1 MKPARQRLDL
11 IIVARGLAPS
21 RERARALIMSGGV
34 RVNGQVLD
42 KPGASV
48 AGDSRIETKAL
59 DLVYASRGGL
69 KLAGALR
76 HFALDVAG
84 WACLDA
90 GASTGGFTDCLL
102 QNGAARVYAVDVG
115 YGQLAWEL
123 RQNPRVVVL
132 ERTNAR
138 YVMALDEPVDLVV
151 SDVSFIS
158 VRLIY
163 GAAVRWLRVGGEV
176 VSLIKPQFEAG
187 RGQVGKGGVVRDPT
201 VHRQVLEGVV
211 ATLGELGL
219 GLRGLMVSPLQGPA
233 GNTEFL
239 GWWQLGVPGDA
250 AAPWV
255 ERALAEAA
263 ARGAQH
269 GSG

>member
-115 YGQLAWEL
+115 YGQLAWSL
-123 RQNPRVVVL
+123 RQDPRVVVI
-132 ERTNAR
+132 ERTNLRFMDPAKIR
-138 YVMALDEPVDLVV
+138 EPIDLSVI
-151 SDVSFIS
+151 DVSFIS
-158 VRLIY
+158 LKIVVP
-163 GAAVRWLRVGGEV
+163 AVMRFLKPGGLV
-176 VSLIKPQFEAG
+176 LPLIKPQFEVG
-187 RGQVGKGGVVRDPT
+187 KGQVGKGGVVRDPEKHDRVIAELT
-201 VHRQVLEGVV
+201 LFFGSIGLEC
-211 ATLGELGL
+211 
-219 GLRGLMVSPLQGPA
+219 SPAFASPIEGPK
-233 GNTEFL
+233 GNKEFFML
-239 GWWQLGVPGDA
+239 LKPIKT
-250 AAPWV
+250 
-255 ERALAEAA
+255 
-263 ARGAQH
+263 
-269 GSG
+269 